1 MDNKNI
7 KAFHQ
12 EVQNKIKNI
21 LVEFGEG
28 KISTEQFNI
37 LYERYSNQLD
47 MAVAAMEGAAGMSA
61 APGSEMPTMAIR
73 QATTGKAVGLS
84 IYHHRSGTMIET
96 LGTFDL
102 PSDVISPTLNELS
115 HKLEGN
121 EFVEPVTQKLPSGVW
136 IVFMARRFTTSV
148 VIFRNEPSPQQIREL
163 ERLHHDFEEANR
175 HFLDKTTVDGDKL
188 ARPFQRIVRKKLG
201 N

>member
-1 MDNKNI
+1 MDNKSI
-7 KAFHQ
+7 KSFHQ
-12 EVQNKIKNI
+12 EVQNKIKNL

-47 MAVAAMEGAAGMSA
+47 MAVGAMEGEGMSA
-61 APGSEMPTMAIR
+61 TPGSDIPTMAIR
-73 QATTGKAVGLS
+73 QATTGKALGLS
-84 IYHHRSGTMIET
+84 VYHHRSGMMIET
-96 LGTFDL
+96 LGNFDL
-102 PSDVISPTLNELS
+102 PSDIISPTLNELS
-115 HKLEGN
+115 HKLDGN
-121 EFVEPVTQKLPSGVW
+121 EFVEPITKKLPSGIW
-136 IVFMARRFTTSV
+136 LVFMARRFTTTV
-148 VIFRNEPSPQQIREL
+148 VLFQNEPSPRQIRDL

-175 HFLDKTTVDGDKL
+175 HFLDKTSVDGDKL